1 MTSFPAHLFSEPV
14 GRFQPSGIEEMVAY
28 LKEPGMISFSGGMPA
43 PDTFPVESFA
53 ECAAIIRT
61 EGTTVL
67 QYDNPQGYAPLR
79 EFLASWTS
87 PRMGRK
93 ISPEEILVTAGS
105 MQGAHLFALALLNP
119 GEYALIEEPTFMGV
133 TGSMSNH
140 GVRFIGIPCDHLGI
154 RVDLLEET
162 VRRGREEGKV
172 IKCLYTIPNFQNP
185 SGRVTSSQRR
195 LDILELAKKY
205 DFLILEDD
213 PYRHLYYDAPP
224 PGTYLA
230 MQENDGRVIYL
241 GSFSKLIAP
250 GIRCGWMI
258 APPELYKKFH
268 QIRVTNDLNLPT
280 ILHEGIFRF
289 LSDYD
294 FQDHLKTLRKTYG
307 EKRDG
312 MVEALKRHLA
322 PEDFLYELPRG
333 GFFLWGRAPW
343 LHNSMEFATFA
354 VTEEKIGL
362 IPGEIFFTSPENY
375 RDTLRLSFAKVSPA
389 AAEEGCARLA
399 RAMERYRR
407 RG

>member
-1 MTSFPAHLFSEPV
+1 MKKILSHLSTRARRLYDSDIQDMIELVHQHQALSFTAGEPSEDLLPLEKL
-14 GRFQPSGIEEMVAY
+14 RS
-28 LKEPGMISFSGGMPA
+28 SFSAAFDRGPEMLTYYHDSDGHEDLRRWIAQWMRSENLLPPGLDWPQLMLTTGSHEGINITAEGLINPGDPIAVEA
-43 PDTFPVESFA
+43 PSYAEALLTFSKEG
-53 ECAAIIRT
+53 AIFHSLEMDD
-61 EGTTVL
+61 EG
-67 QYDNPQGYAPLR
+67 PLPER
-79 EFLASWTS
+79 LEFLA
-87 PRMGRK
+87 
-93 ISPEEILVTAGS
+93 
-105 MQGAHLFALALLNP
+105 
-119 GEYALIEEPTFMGV
+119 
-133 TGSMSNH
+133 
-140 GVRFIGIPCDHLGI
+140 
-154 RVDLLEET
+154 
-162 VRRGREEGKV
+162 REHH
-172 IKCLYTIPNFQNP
+172 IKLLYTIPNFQNP